1 MKLLTQFDTHL
12 PRRVLFGRGRLDE
25 VPAICI
31 ANGWR
36 RPFVVTDYGVSQAG
50 LVAPL
55 IDALS
60 KLEIFAG
67 TFNAVPAEP
76 ELQVVDRLGE
86 LVRERRADCII
97 GVGGGSVMDA
107 SKVASILAVHGGN
120 ATDYCGIGKV
130 PARGLPSILVPTTAG
145 TGSEATFVAILTE
158 PTQGIKVGVVS
169 PHLLADVAVVDPT
182 LTDNLPSGITAA
194 TGFDAIVHA
203 MEALIAKVATPVARG
218 LALQAASFLGPNL
231 ETVVLNGEDKQAR
244 DAMAIGSHLAGLA
257 FANSSC
263 CAVHALALP
272 LGGRY
277 PIPHG
282 VITGCFF
289 AEVMRYNLALDCCK
303 EDAKL
308 FADALGFES
317 KNGFDFC
324 DSLDALATRLG
335 LFAQLRRVTVKAS
348 DLPQMAQAACS
359 NQRLMGPNPVTLNEN
374 QSIEI
379 YRKVLRIDEC
389 AA

>member
-60 KLEIFAG
+60 KLVIFAG

-86 LVRERRADCII
+86 LLRESRADCII

-231 ETVVLNGEDKQAR
+231 ERVVLNGKDKQAR

-272 LGGRY
+272 LGGKY

-289 AEVMRYNLALDCCK
+289 AEVMRYNLAMDCCK
-303 EDAKL
+303 NDAKL
-308 FADALGFES
+308 FANALGFES
-317 KNGFDFC
+317 TNEFDFC
-324 DSLDALATRLG
+324 DALDGLATRLG
-335 LFAQLRRVTVKAS
+335 LFAQLRSVAVKAS